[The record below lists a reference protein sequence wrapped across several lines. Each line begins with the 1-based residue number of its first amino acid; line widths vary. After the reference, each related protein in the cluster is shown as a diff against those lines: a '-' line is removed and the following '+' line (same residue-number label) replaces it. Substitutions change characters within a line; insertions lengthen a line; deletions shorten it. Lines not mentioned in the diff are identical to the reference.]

1 MFPSLL
7 FTRRL
12 SKRGTTQTST
22 AFCGGFA
29 GRGRPTTGSFYLL
42 ERRYVAGA
50 RSPAVRHQARL
61 LSEVVRDQ
69 LARRI
74 EPAGRR
80 ARRIGDLRLALM
92 VVVRSAPDLADEEIV
107 LLFEKP
113 DHAGARARTRP
124 RQGRGNADVSR
135 SRRVRPC
142 APCADAAPGA
152 QRYCGIM

>member
-74 EPAGRR
+74 EPARR
-80 ARRIGDLRLALM
+80 RSRRIGDLELELLL
-92 VVVRSAPDLADEEIV
+92 VVGSTPDLADEEIV
-107 LLFEKP
+107 LLFEEP
-113 DHAGARARTRP
+113 DHAARSSKEPATAGARKHRCFRA
-124 RQGRGNADVSR
+124 AA
-135 SRRVRPC
+135 C
-142 APCADAAPGA
+142 APLCAV
-152 QRYCGIM
+152 CG